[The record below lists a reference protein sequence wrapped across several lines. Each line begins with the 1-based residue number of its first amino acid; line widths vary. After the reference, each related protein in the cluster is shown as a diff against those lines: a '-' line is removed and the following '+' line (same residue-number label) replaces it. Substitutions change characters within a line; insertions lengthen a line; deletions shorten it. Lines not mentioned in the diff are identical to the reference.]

1 LETTLRPRLALPRDL
16 FQNSRSAFSS
26 SNSSSS
32 SNSTLNNKERVP
44 AGVPKEEFSYVEK
57 FGYVK
62 NTSMAINKARI
73 DTRAKGVC

>member
-16 FQNSRSAFSS
+16 FQNSRSAFTSC
-26 SNSSSS
+26 NAACEAAAGK
-32 SNSTLNNKERVP
+32 NKERVP
-44 AGVPKEEFSYVEK
+44 AGIPKEEFSYVEK